1 MAHSPTC
8 STPTERGRVSS
19 SEFTSNGLQIG
30 GFERLG
36 RYRWCALNQ
45 LSGNALRFPLD
56 LFRTGKQCGLAFEQ
70 LLDPRA

>member
-1 MAHSPTC
+1 MLDPHRARTG
-8 STPTERGRVSS
+8 ELQRVHIH
-19 SEFTSNGLQIG
+19 GLQIG